1 MRIGRNCFGFMFK
14 TRRVCE
20 GCLTHGAYHEQV
32 VERNDIKNK
41 SSGLAIEAEEPTD
54 EALMGRVATGD
65 RTAFGMLVRRH
76 ALRYRA
82 LAFRYLDDV
91 ARAEDL
97 VQEAFTKIWTHADR
111 FDSTKARFTT
121 WFHRIVVNRCLDEK
135 RRRKVDQLPETFD
148 EADDRPNAEALL
160 GEESG
165 KAQLHAALTRLP
177 DRQRIAVTLS
187 YFDGLSNIEAAEAM
201 EMNLKAYESL
211 LVRSRAKLR
220 EFLMN
225 DREQLFEALG

>member
-1 MRIGRNCFGFMFK
+1 LNATG
-14 TRRVCE
+14 
-20 GCLTHGAYHEQV
+20 
-32 VERNDIKNK
+32 
-41 SSGLAIEAEEPTD
+41 EEPLD
-54 EALMGRVATGD
+54 EALMDRVATGD
-65 RTAFGMLVRRH
+65 RTAFAMLVKRH
-76 ALRYRA
+76 ALRYRS

-97 VQEAFTKIWTHADR
+97 VQEAFTKVWTHADR

-135 RRRKVDQLPETFD
+135 RRRKVDQLPETYD
-148 EADDRPNAEALL
+148 EADGRPNAEATMA
-160 GEESG
+160 EEGG
-165 KAQLHAALTRLP
+165 KARLHAALAGLA
-177 DRQRIAVTLS
+177 DRQRLAVTLS

-201 EMNLKAYESL
+201 DMNLKAYESL

-220 EFLMN
+220 ERLLE

>member
-1 MRIGRNCFGFMFK
+1 MTVAG
-14 TRRVCE
+14 E
-20 GCLTHGAYHEQV
+20 EQ
-32 VERNDIKNK
+32 
-41 SSGLAIEAEEPTD
+41 TD
-54 EALMGRVATGD
+54 ETLMDRVANGD
-65 RTAFGMLVRRH
+65 RTAFAMIVKRH

-111 FDSTKARFTT
+111 FDSDKARFTT

-135 RRRKVDQLPETFD
+135 RRRKVDQLPETYD
-148 EADDRPNAEALL
+148 EADYRPNAEASLA
-160 GEESG
+160 EEGG
-165 KAQLHAALTRLP
+165 KARMREALASLS

-187 YFDGLSNIEAAEAM
+187 YFDGLSNIEAADAM
-201 EMNLKAYESL
+201 DMNLKAYESL

-220 EFLMN
+220 EHLSA
-225 DREQLFEALG
+225 DRDQLFEALG